1 MLTTVIYEGAELNFL
16 SVHLWCV
23 RRSETHCE
31 DRSNS
36 KRQGS
41 LLGTLRQDWTAQFIM
56 RALKWFLQCGVISM
70 WVLKL
75 FLPGKEFFRFVFRPD
90 KKGCNSLLLGYSP
103 CKESS
108 VEAGIL
114 RLTTKPEGSRL
125 PSPLGGWMLSFLYG
139 RWNSW
144 ASLRLHTLTG
154 RKWRSYSHA
163 EGWGCL

>member
-1 MLTTVIYEGAELNFL
+1 MPTAVIYEGAELNFL
-16 SVHLWCV
+16 SVRLWCV
-23 RRSETHCE
+23 GHSGTPCE

-36 KRQGS
+36 KRQGR

-56 RALKWFLQCGVISM
+56 RVLKWFLQCGMISM

-75 FLPGKEFFRFVFRPD
+75 FLPGKKFF
-90 KKGCNSLLLGYSP
+90 SLCFSTRQERQQLTAPKTLH

-125 PSPLGGWMLSFLYG
+125 PSPRGGWLLSVPYG
-139 RWNSW
+139 RWNSL

-154 RKWRSYSHA
+154 RKWRRYSR
-163 EGWGCL
+163 C